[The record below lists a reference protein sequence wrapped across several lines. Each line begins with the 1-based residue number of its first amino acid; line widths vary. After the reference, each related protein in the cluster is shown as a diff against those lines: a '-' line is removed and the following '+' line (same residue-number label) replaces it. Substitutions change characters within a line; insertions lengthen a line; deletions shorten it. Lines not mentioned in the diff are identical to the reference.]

1 MLLFSVDVVVI
12 LLGGIETVANLVGNV
27 LKGLLPKSLPT
38 SYAIIVHRQA
48 RWSNMSEA
56 QMALRG

>member
-1 MLLFSVDVVVI
+1 MLLFSVDVVVT

-27 LKGLLPKSLPT
+27 LKGSFPKSPPT
-38 SYAIIVHRQA
+38 SYAIIVRRQA
-48 RWSNMSEA
+48 HWSNMSEA